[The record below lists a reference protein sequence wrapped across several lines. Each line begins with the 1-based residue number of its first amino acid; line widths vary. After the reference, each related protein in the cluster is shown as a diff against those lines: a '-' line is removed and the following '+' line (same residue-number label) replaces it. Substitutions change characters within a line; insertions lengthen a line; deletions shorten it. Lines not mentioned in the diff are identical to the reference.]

1 MPRDCYAPQLFSLA
15 AAGSLT
21 TCSRADGHTWFNYT
35 FLTAKERDNETG
47 LDYFIARY
55 HASMMGRFT
64 SPDELFADQS
74 EADPQSWNLYTY
86 AGNSPLVYTDRFGRW
101 KQVDCTTGGKAGKCW
116 ESDRSDDSYASLA
129 KLIGGDA
136 KMLAN
141 FFQNGGITMGQVFDT
156 SGYRRWAAEQW
167 VGDHLNPDRYE
178 FGPPMGGGLRVVGSA
193 ARAGGSLVGRFF
205 NWAFKRGGS
214 GTVANAARPA
224 TGQIF
229 QRTIQTSK
237 GPVDVIAEIVVEGD
251 KLVLKDIAIY
261 GRGTEPLTGLAREIL
276 SARSQLAAEA
286 RALGFKELQITGKRV
301 ATSTSANPGHEVN
314 VTMRLQ

>member
-1 MPRDCYAPQLFSLA
+1 M
-15 AAGSLT
+15 
-21 TCSRADGHTWFNYT
+21 
-35 FLTAKERDNETG
+35 
-47 LDYFIARY
+47 
-55 HASMMGRFT
+55 
-64 SPDELFADQS
+64 
-74 EADPQSWNLYTY
+74 
-86 AGNSPLVYTDRFGRW
+86 
-101 KQVDCTTGGKAGKCW
+101 
-116 ESDRSDDSYASLA
+116 
-129 KLIGGDA
+129 
-136 KMLAN
+136 
-141 FFQNGGITMGQVFDT
+141 
-156 SGYRRWAAEQW
+156 
-167 VGDHLNPDRYE
+167 
-178 FGPPMGGGLRVVGSA
+178 
-193 ARAGGSLVGRFF
+193 GRFF

-214 GTVANAARPA
+214 GTVATAARPA